1 MKCFSIRKK
10 LVIVFGTLILISGSI
25 LGIMSVSVARKAV
38 TEKIRE
44 HLTDK
49 VDSTAEIIQGR
60 VTAFFQ
66 HIEGI
71 ARNPIVRDL
80 NTTRSEK
87 TSYLTKQVRF
97 NSILKSLE
105 IADIR
110 GRSYTSD
117 NALCSVNDDTWF
129 KVGMQGGRYLTDPFL
144 CARTGRFISVFSVP
158 IYGNNNKI
166 IGVLAASVPGTWVS
180 EVVKTLAVGETGYCY
195 IINKDG
201 DLIAHKD
208 ESLVEKKVNAGKLA
222 KTDSKYASLANFL
235 GEALKEENS
244 SVGYYTYNG
253 TSYIA
258 SFAKIKNANGRTTI
272 ITAPINE
279 FMGSVST
286 LQRSMYVLGLIIMI
300 ISVIIV
306 WIVAIG
312 LVKPVQSVVKALQ
325 GIAEGEGDLTV
336 RLKVQGQDEV
346 AQVSYYFNE
355 TIKKIGGTL
364 NVVEKNTK
372 VMEKVGDDLS
382 NNMSQTASSVH
393 EISANVES
401 IKQQIVIQ
409 AESVSTTASTVEEII
424 NTIKTLNTSIESQAA
439 SVAQSSSSIEE
450 MVANIASITG
460 TLEKTDKVI
469 KELSDSTADG
479 KSTLQQ
485 SNAITEK
492 ISEESGSLMEA
503 SSVIQH
509 IASQTNL
516 LAMNAAIEAAHA
528 GEAGKGFAV
537 VADEIRKLAEESSSQ
552 GKTITST
559 LKTLSTE
566 IESLSEASKI
576 VESKFNIIF
585 ELSEQ
590 VKEMSGRVTEA
601 MHEQSNG
608 SKEVLVAIR
617 DINTITNEV
626 QEGSAEMLHSGE
638 NIALEMKHLAG
649 LTEAITN
656 SMNEM
661 VSGAVQISNA
671 MQEVSE
677 ITQKNK
683 DSIKSLTIEVAKFK
697 V

>member
-1 MKCFSIRKK
+1 MFSIRKK
-10 LVIVFGTLILISGSI
+10 LLIVFGTLILISGAI
-25 LGIMSVSVARKAV
+25 LGLISISVARKAV
-38 TEKIRE
+38 IEKIRE
-44 HLTDK
+44 HLIDK
-49 VDSTAEIIQGR
+49 VETTSVIIQGK

-66 HIEGI
+66 YLGGI
-71 ARNPIVRDL
+71 ARNPILRDV
-80 NTTRSEK
+80 NATRREK
-87 TSYLTKQVRF
+87 VQYLEKQVRF
-97 NSILKSLE
+97 NQMLKSLE
-105 IADIR
+105 IANMQ
-110 GRSYTSD
+110 GRCYTSD
-117 NALCSVNDDTWF
+117 NTFYSVAETTWF
-129 KVGMQGGRYLTDPFL
+129 KSCSQGGMFFSDPYI
-144 CARTGRFISVFSVP
+144 CPRTGRFISTFAVP
-158 IYGNNNKI
+158 VYNDDNNI
-166 IGVLAASVPGTWVS
+166 IGVLSASVSGFWTSDVIKGIVIGS
-180 EVVKTLAVGETGYCY
+180 TGYCY
-195 IINKDG
+195 VVNKNEE
-201 DLIAHKD
+201 LIAHKD
-208 ESLVEKKVNAGKLA
+208 EALVQKKVNANALA
-222 KTDSKYASLANFL
+222 KNDSKYASLARFL
-235 GEALKEENS
+235 DEAIKNENS
-244 SVGYYTYNG
+244 SIGYYTYDG

-258 SFAKIKNANGRTTI
+258 SYAKIKNANGRTII

-286 LQRSMYVLGLIIMI
+286 LQTSMYVVGL
-300 ISVIIV
+300 VIITISMIVV

-312 LVKPVQSVVKALQ
+312 LVRPVQSIVKALQ
-325 GIAEGEGDLTV
+325 GIALGEGDLTV
-336 RLKVQGQDEV
+336 RLKVIGRDEV
-346 AQVSYYFNE
+346 AQVSHYFNE
-355 TIKKIGGTL
+355 TIQKIGSTL

-372 VMEKVGDDLS
+372 VMEKVGDELS

-401 IKQQIVIQ
+401 IKQQALIQ
-409 AESVSTTASTVEEII
+409 SESVSMTASTIGEII
-424 NTIKTLNTSIESQAA
+424 HTIKGLNSSIESQAA

-469 KELSDSTADG
+469 KELSDSTQDG
-479 KSTLQQ
+479 RTTLQE
-485 SNAITEK
+485 SNSITEK
-492 ISEESGSLMEA
+492 IAEESGSLMEA

-576 VESKFNIIF
+576 VESKFNTIF
-585 ELSEQ
+585 ELSEE
-590 VKEMSGRVTEA
+590 VKQMSGRVTEA
-601 MHEQSNG
+601 MQEQSNG
-608 SKEVLVAIR
+608 SKEVLIAIR

-626 QEGSAEMLHSGE
+626 QEGSGEMLHSGE
-638 NIALEMKHLAG
+638 NVALQMEHLDD
-649 LTEAITN
+649 LTRTITG

-661 VSGAVQISNA
+661 VSGALQISNA

-683 DSIKSLTIEVAKFK
+683 DSIKSLTLEVAKFK